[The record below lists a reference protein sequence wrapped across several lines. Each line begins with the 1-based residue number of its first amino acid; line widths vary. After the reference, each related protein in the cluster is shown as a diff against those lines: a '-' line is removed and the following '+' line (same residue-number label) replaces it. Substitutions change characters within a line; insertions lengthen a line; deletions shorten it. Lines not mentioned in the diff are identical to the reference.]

1 MATGFNF
8 EDFYMETTA
17 KAEVAIDRSGVEVEN
32 PTEVNEYVTDNVK
45 YTIWDIVF
53 TRQDGTR
60 AQLGDYGRIVATL
73 PDGNNVYIARWE
85 SIDQAVGADLVENWA
100 PGIDREALATLKS
113 DGVTYYYVLDYPY
126 PAFEQ
131 VTGITLAIFPKYEA
145 ESGDGKKVSER
156 VYYGADTT
164 SGILQDPVTGNSG
177 LSRTDTFPRYMR
189 AMYAALGF
197 YGGKGKKPSWLEPD
211 SKSGVRKTGVNAVIK
226 YDTFVKRMDYVA
238 EECAAAGM
246 GFSVNYYDTSYAEN
260 VSVEDASDE
269 EKKKNPLLAKIKHKA
284 YVAAEAAADI
294 TRTDMKPITSFDEA
308 YGTQLDKFLNGT
320 KTAPLVNHV
329 GTAYGN
335 STALIPPMRDV
346 ISAFYY
352 PTDEMEA
359 EFYALFKEVYDGLDK
374 VPDAVWSRVSSAER
388 NKYRQ
393 MALQF
398 GEVRTVASTGAQG
411 NETVVSEPGIG
422 IEYVYNYAEK
432 YYTSYDG
439 IWMPVNK
446 QVVWVTT
453 GVTRDMDASEVIRIG
468 TEAYNMIADA
478 RDTPRVSASD
488 YYTLLQQDPNG
499 AYSTFMSHWGSGL
512 NLARIYGYGPTESF
526 IPTYQD
532 NAVAPSLIQGTY
544 KVVCFSKAS
553 TPEEVILPADFVR
566 GDSCSMELTTD
577 DLKGAG
583 ALVDGVKTLHKIY
596 RQMRSAIISDI
607 LTLGPTKALRAT
619 ERLDD
624 IEDEHDRLVEISN
637 RMVWYQRLVHTSPFT
652 NLSMIPDD
660 FDAEAYYP
668 TWTLPGR
675 LFFPVHMYK
684 KVRVKYKKWFRTRH
698 KTVKRSIGVR
708 WAEVTFYDTSVY
720 AEYPQVTETP
730 GEYLDLTGYV
740 GEAMTVTEGDQVY
753 YLMKMSKSL
762 PERVMGAKAG
772 TLYLADTSVDFEVY
786 NDLTLKFDMA
796 MVPGQYTGLTMK
808 LPLEKSQG
816 DGTKESVTV
825 RFNMP
830 GLPYDEEIRKKSFID
845 YGSLSSETLFEKV
858 RNGDEPDDAKP
869 GWTVFHETSGSIE
882 DMRDGI
888 GIRDKV
894 AMLLAILRN
903 SFGNNRVTLV
913 GTYRSAADQAAVC
926 AGGPES
932 EFLSWHNYG
941 LAAKILIYKADGKT
955 PMDKGDT
962 DFAVLRDI
970 AKAFT
975 DACYRGLI
983 GSPCNLVWC
992 ARLAV
997 GPSIFDWEFLPIGV
1011 GHKDAPRFR
1020 DMVMAQMDPVK
1031 ELSYIDVD
1039 AAGYASNSPDSGL
1052 PYVDEGSLA
1061 YQSAL
1066 TVAGHKYMPASLVR
1080 NYVPTTDIVL
1090 RDVKEFIDLVKLKM
1104 DANGTSL
1111 PPSGSIYDWKALNG
1125 PSYIQLVRYYAIT
1138 GSIASAKSLI
1148 AGDYVE
1154 TYLNYEEMYYSRDRV
1169 AYVKGMLGRHYATA
1183 RITIDNDDD
1192 SSWITLSDGILH
1204 IKSLDAFPLGTP
1216 VRSEMHKQNVVG
1228 MPQIVRGSWHNGIFY
1243 TLDERPIPEI
1253 TSDGPVI
1260 DGYVEGVPTEGD
1272 ALYLHEVVAAKIHTE
1287 FEKIRARF
1295 EGFQGNLM
1303 YDRME
1308 YGPNAGMEDML
1319 ENEFGLIKA
1328 QDLLTFEQ
1336 LEQVT
1341 APEIDELVDGSIY
1354 EKVVDNAQ
1362 AAGIRMASL
1371 TKEHIHVRDRAPGK
1385 TAQRLYEILQKGRG
1399 YTANDLLR

>member
-1 MATGFNF
+1 MATGFNY

-32 PTEVNEYVTDNVK
+32 PSEVNEYVTDNVK
-45 YTIWDIVF
+45 YYVSGIAF
-53 TRQDGTR
+53 KRADGSTGG
-60 AQLGDYGRIVATL
+60 LGPYGRIVATTTDTKTIYL
-73 PDGNNVYIARWE
+73 TIWE
-85 SIDQAVGADLVENWA
+85 PLEPAVSADLVNNWD
-100 PGIDREALATLKS
+100 PGVNRESLVTLS
-113 DGVTYYYVLDYPY
+113 DERAVYYYIVDYPT
-126 PAFEQ
+126 PSFEV
-131 VTGITLAIFPKYEA
+131 VTNVSAAIFPRYEA
-145 ESGDGKKVSER
+145 ESNNGMTVAARIGTGATTTGISQDTVSATSFQYSGGD
-156 VYYGADTT
+156 AN
-164 SGILQDPVTGNSG
+164 L
-177 LSRTDTFPRYMR
+177 PRYMR

-197 YGGKGKKPSWLEPD
+197 YGGRGKKASWLDPTT
-211 SKSGVRKTGVNAVIK
+211 KSGMRKTNVNAVIK
-226 YDTFVKRMDYVA
+226 YDTFVKRMDAVA
-238 EECAAAGM
+238 EECAASGM
-246 GFSVNYYDTSYAEN
+246 GFAVKYYDTTYS
-260 VSVEDASDE
+260 EDGTSGTE
-269 EKKKNPLLAKIKHKA
+269 
-284 YVAAEAAADI
+284 ADI
-294 TRTDMKPITSFDEA
+294 TRTGMKTTTSFDEA
-308 YGTQLDKFLNGT
+308 YNVHLPAFLNGE
-320 KTAPLVNHV
+320 KTVPLVNHV
-329 GTAYGN
+329 GSAYGN
-335 STALIPPMRDV
+335 TTALIPPMRDV
-346 ISAFYY
+346 VAAFYY

-359 EFYALFKEVYDGLDK
+359 EFHSLFKEVYDGLDS
-374 VPDAVWSRVSSAER
+374 VPEAVWDKVSATDR
-388 NKYRQ
+388 AKYKSIA
-393 MALQF
+393 MLF
-398 GEVRTVASTGAQG
+398 GEVSVPASDASTGTAG
-411 NETVVSEPGIG
+411 AGAVNDPGIG
-422 IEYVYNYAEK
+422 IEYIYNYAEH
-432 YYTSYDG
+432 YYKKLSEENN
-439 IWMPVNK
+439 IWYPVN
-446 QVVWVTT
+446 VNTTWVTT
-453 GVTRDMDASEVIRIG
+453 GVTMDMDASEVKLIIDD
-468 TEAYNMIADA
+468 AFNMIVEHMPDRNTQGTKDSLYKYVA
-478 RDTPRVSASD
+478 RGMNIARMQGYAVQGTHPSGNESELQVSEE
-488 YYTLLQQDPNG
+488 
-499 AYSTFMSHWGSGL
+499 
-512 NLARIYGYGPTESF
+512 IE
-526 IPTYQD
+526 
-532 NAVAPSLIQGTY
+532 GTY
-544 KVVCFSKAS
+544 KVVSFSKAS
-553 TPEEVILPADFVR
+553 TSSNIIPTTEFVR
-566 GDSCSMELTTD
+566 GEKSTMKELSAE
-577 DLKGAG
+577 DLRGAG
-583 ALVDGVKTLHKIY
+583 ILVDAARTLHKIY
-596 RQMRSAIISDI
+596 RRMRNSIISDI
-607 LTLGPTKALRAT
+607 LTLGPSVAIRAT

-624 IEDEHDRLVEISN
+624 IEDAHDDLMTTVN
-637 RMVWYQRLVHTSPFT
+637 RMYWYQRLVHASPFA
-652 NLSMIPDD
+652 NLSLLPDD
-660 FDAEAYYP
+660 RDYETVYP

-740 GEAMTVTEGDQVY
+740 GEAMTVTESDQVY

-762 PERVMGAKAG
+762 PERVLSAKTG
-772 TLYLADTSVDFEVY
+772 TLYIADTSVDFEVY

-796 MVPGQYTGLTMK
+796 LVPGQYAGLTMK

-913 GTYRSAADQAAVC
+913 GTYRSAADQATVC

-955 PMDKGDT
+955 PMEKGDP

-1020 DMVMAQMDPVK
+1020 DLVMAQMDPVK

-1039 AAGYASNSPDSGL
+1039 AAGYTSNSPDSGL
-1052 PYVDEGSLA
+1052 PYVDDGSLA

-1066 TVAGHKYMPASLVR
+1066 TVARHKYMPASLVR

-1183 RITIDNDDD
+1183 GITIDNDDD

-1216 VRSEMHKQNVVG
+1216 VRAEMHKQNVVG
-1228 MPQIVRGSWHNGIFY
+1228 LPQIVRGSWHNGIFY

-1260 DGYVEGVPTEGD
+1260 DGYIEGVPTEGD

-1295 EGFQGNLM
+1295 ENFQGKLM

-1341 APEIDELVDGSIY
+1341 APEINELVDGSIY